1 VVRIAECVAMDRSNI
16 NGYGGVCLVQMLLKV
31 TELESSH
38 SDDLDFTNRIDGTNS
53 FLNLIHMP
61 SGVVRKKHV
70 CYERNETERNW
81 LFIESLHVRSGR

>member
-70 CYERNETERNW
+70 CYERNETERNRF
-81 LFIESLHVRSGR
+81 FIESLHVRSGR